1 MGRRHHCHVRRNLCG
16 GARKRI
22 GIDDLPRAIRE
33 DGRVGSTGT
42 VLRGRRRFSGPTR
55 LIGAKNRFPP
65 PWSIDETDPEL
76 DRRCFIVLVR
86 DIARNTRSLHRD
98 FDRLAEILI
107 LAVQPLPV
115 DTGPSHGPLWV
126 ESGVDALPRQ
136 GLLRAQAGHP
146 GAFGSSSEEDI
157 AELWT
162 LLTSKWEPVPSF
174 APVRTARSCQQRK

>member
-1 MGRRHHCHVRRNLCG
+1 
-16 GARKRI
+16 
-22 GIDDLPRAIRE
+22 LPSRQ
-33 DGRVGSTGT
+33 
-42 VLRGRRRFSGPTR
+42 
-55 LIGAKNRFPP
+55 
-65 PWSIDETDPEL
+65 
-76 DRRCFIVLVR
+76 LVP
-86 DIARNTRSLHRD
+86 LQRD

-146 GAFGSSSEEDI
+146 GAFSSSSEEDI

-162 LLTSKWEPVPSF
+162 LLTRKWKPALHSPRFERRGRAS
-174 APVRTARSCQQRK
+174 SGNRK